1 MRLVRNLPRMLQEDI
16 MDDFSDRSAGR
27 RDFLKLAAGAA
38 AAAAWQPGVA
48 LAQPQPKRGG
58 VLKVIGLEPPTFDTH
73 GSISYQTQLVSS
85 FVRRTLFKYV
95 NGAKYGPSDFTLVPD
110 LALKADVSKDGRVY
124 TIALRPGVRWES
136 RAPVNGREFVA
147 ADVKYSFDRAVK
159 KSPTANLLGRI
170 EGIETPDKYTV
181 RVTLADAYAPFLH
194 NLAEPWNC
202 IMPPE
207 VEDKMGDFKA
217 AESLIG
223 CGPFVLERY
232 EPGVKAVFAR
242 NPSYYAKGLPYL
254 DKVEWLFVKD
264 RSTQLSLFR
273 AGQVDLPFYDA
284 RIPRTDVASFKK
296 SNPTYPVVFWDWL
309 AVRTL
314 AFRTDKAPFNDARVR
329 QAFSMAVDRKK
340 WLAQYLEGQGWEDPG
355 PVPAPMRE
363 WKLPAAQLGEGGK
376 WLQHNPALAKKM
388 LAEAGFPNGMKVK
401 CTNWPGYGPEYVEEL
416 ELLAFGLKQIGV
428 ELQIVNEE
436 YGNYIRGSFLGK
448 FDEASW
454 GPSSLFTEVDA
465 YLYNFFRTGQPNN
478 RSHVADT
485 ELDVMLDAQ
494 RRYTSRSSRKK
505 IIDDIQ
511 RHTADRVYYV
521 YTPYPKNVSA
531 WTPWVKNYGCKNSF
545 DRGAQLEVV
554 WLDR

>member
-1 MRLVRNLPRMLQEDI
+1 MPRTHPEDI
-16 MDDFSDRSAGR
+16 MDALSIGPVGR
-27 RDFLKLAAGAA
+27 RDFLKLAGGAA
-38 AAAAWQPGVA
+38 AIAAAPGEVF
-48 LAQPQPKRGG
+48 AQAQPKRGG
-58 VLKVIGLEPPTFDTH
+58 VLKHIGLEPPTFDTH
-73 GSISYQTQLVSS
+73 ATISYQTQLISS
-85 FVRRTLFKYV
+85 FVRRTLFKFV
-95 NGAKYGPSDFTLVPD
+95 NGAKYGPSDFTPVPD

-136 RAPVNGREFVA
+136 RAPVNGRELVA
-147 ADVKYSFDRAVK
+147 ADVKYSFERALK
-159 KSPTANLLGRI
+159 KSPAANLLGRI
-170 EGIETPDKYTV
+170 EGIEAPDKHTV
-181 RVTLADAYAPFLH
+181 RITLADAYAPFLH

-242 NPSYYAKGLPYL
+242 NPTYYAKGLPYL
-254 DKVEWLFVKD
+254 DKVEWLFLKD

-273 AGQVDLPFYDA
+273 AGQVDIPYYDA

-296 SNPTYPVVFWDWL
+296 FNPTYPVLFWDWL

-314 AFRTDKAPFNDARVR
+314 AFRTDKAPFNDPRIR
-329 QAFSMAVDRKK
+329 QAFSLAVDRKK
-340 WLAQYLEGQGWEDPG
+340 WVAQYLEGQGWEDPG

-363 WKLPAAQLGEGGK
+363 WKLPASELGEGAK
-376 WLQHNPALAKKM
+376 WLQHNPGLAKKM

-401 CTNWPGYGPEYVEEL
+401 CTHWPGYGPEYPEDL
-416 ELLAFGLKQIGV
+416 ELLAYNLKQIGV
-428 ELQIVNEE
+428 ELHIVNEE
-436 YGNYIRGSFLGK
+436 YGNYIGGSFLGK
-448 FDEASW
+448 FDETSW
-454 GPSSLFTEVDA
+454 GPSSLFTEVDG
-465 YLYNFFRTGQPNN
+465 YLYNFLRSGEPNN

-485 ELDVMLDAQ
+485 RLDVMLDAQ
-494 RRYTSRSSRKK
+494 RRYTSRTSRKK

-511 RHTADRVYYV
+511 RYEAERVYYL
-521 YTPYPKNVSA
+521 YTPYPKNVSS

-554 WLDR
+554 WLDK

>member
-1 MRLVRNLPRMLQEDI
+1 MPPVRHLPRIFPEGI
-16 MDDFSDRSAGR
+16 VHDFSVPSAGR
-27 RDFLKLAAGAA
+27 RAFLKLAAGAA
-38 AAAAWQPGVA
+38 ATVVWPPGVA
-48 LAQPQPKRGG
+48 LAQPRPKRGG

-73 GSISYQTQLVSS
+73 GPISYQTQLISS

-124 TIALRPGVRWES
+124 TIALRPGVRWEA
-136 RAPVNGREFVA
+136 RAPVNGRELVA

-159 KSPTANLLGRI
+159 KSPTAHLPGRV

-181 RVTLADAYAPFLH
+181 RVTLADACAPFLH
-194 NLAEPWNC
+194 YLAEPWNC
-202 IMPPE
+202 IVPPE
-207 VEDKMGDFKA
+207 VEDKLGGFKA

-242 NPSYYAKGLPYL
+242 NPSYYAKGLPHL

-264 RSTQLSLFR
+264 RATQLSLFR

-284 RIPRTDVASFKK
+284 RIPRSDVASFKK

-309 AVRTL
+309 GLRTL
-314 AFRTDKAPFNDARVR
+314 AFRTDKAPFHDARVR
-329 QAFSMAVDRKK
+329 QAFSLAVDRKK
-340 WLAQYLEGQGWEDPG
+340 WLGHFLEGQGWADPG
-355 PVPAPMRE
+355 PVPMRE
-363 WKLPAAQLGEGGK
+363 WKLPAAQLGEGAK

-416 ELLAFGLKQIGV
+416 ELLAVGLKQIGV
-428 ELQIVNEE
+428 ELQIVNED
-436 YGNYIRGSFLGK
+436 YGSYIRGSFLGK

-454 GPSSLFTEVDA
+454 GPSSPFTEVDG

-545 DRGAQLEVV
+545 DLGAQLEVV